1 MKTICFLTPC
11 HPARPNMQKICFNSV
26 KAQTCDDYQHFLLQG
41 SMRENKD
48 GTRAWECGLK
58 KPWPIDA
65 RYVMRLDDDNML
77 VYPDF
82 VKEFKQLT
90 QKENPDVVIFR
101 GNIIGIGI
109 IPSHSWGKA
118 PVHGNIDWFCYAIK
132 LEMWN
137 KYIQEM
143 RHERGINNDYQLIR
157 NCYRNTQSVS
167 WMDRVVAKTQRGRMY
182 GKGE

>member
-48 GTRAWECGLK
+48 GTRAWEGGLK

-109 IPSHSWGKA
+109 MPSHSWGKA